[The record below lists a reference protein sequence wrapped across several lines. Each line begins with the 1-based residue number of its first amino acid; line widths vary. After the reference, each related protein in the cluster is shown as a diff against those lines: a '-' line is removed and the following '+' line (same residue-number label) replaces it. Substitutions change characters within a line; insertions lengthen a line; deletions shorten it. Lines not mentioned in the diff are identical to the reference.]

1 MLPRTG
7 FGPDLGRVL
16 LLGAALLSGLG
27 APLLGQPGGAE
38 WKAGLASVKIT
49 PGKPMLLAGY
59 AARTQPFEAVE
70 SDLYAEALALE
81 DSAGHRAVLI
91 TADTLGFPGAVS
103 EAICRRIRSAT
114 GLEREAILLNG
125 SHTHA
130 GPLVRRPIGQQLPA
144 AQEALVDAYT
154 AQLENSVVKI
164 AREAL
169 GRMEPARLSWD
180 SGVALFAMN
189 RREFTDRGVILGA
202 NARGLVDRSVPVL
215 RVETPDGRLRAVVFQ
230 AAVHGTTLTGKNLRL
245 CGDYAGFAKEYLRR
259 RFPGVQAMFM
269 IGCAGAANPYPRGTM
284 QLARQHGEALGREV
298 ERVLSGRL
306 KPVRGPLRTELRR
319 VDLPLQ
325 KLSRRQIEAMGKDA
339 PSYRKFFVKNA
350 LALLDQGKTLPGHYT
365 APFALWQFG
374 KDLTL
379 VAFSG
384 ETVVDYLAMTEKAL
398 GPLRL
403 WVAGYSNDLYGYL
416 VTSQTLA
423 EGGYE
428 TRGLYTGVGLFAPGV
443 EKVVM
448 DAIVGMARAAG
459 RPMPAKP

>member
-1 MLPRTG
+1 
-7 FGPDLGRVL
+7 
-16 LLGAALLSGLG
+16 
-27 APLLGQPGGAE
+27 
-38 WKAGLASVKIT
+38 
-49 PGKPMLLAGY
+49 
-59 AARTQPFEAVE
+59 
-70 SDLYAEALALE
+70 
-81 DSAGHRAVLI
+81 
-91 TADTLGFPGAVS
+91 
-103 EAICRRIRSAT
+103 
-114 GLEREAILLNG
+114 
-125 SHTHA
+125 
-130 GPLVRRPIGQQLPA
+130 
-144 AQEALVDAYT
+144 
-154 AQLENSVVKI
+154 
-164 AREAL
+164 
-169 GRMEPARLSWD
+169 
-180 SGVALFAMN
+180 
-189 RREFTDRGVILGA
+189 
-202 NARGLVDRSVPVL
+202 
-215 RVETPDGRLRAVVFQ
+215 
-230 AAVHGTTLTGKNLRL
+230 
-245 CGDYAGFAKEYLRR
+245 
-259 RFPGVQAMFM
+259 M

-306 KPVRGPLRTELRR
+306 GPVRGPLRTELRR

-339 PSYRKFFVKNA
+339 PSYRRFFVENA
-350 LALLDQGKTLPGHYT
+350 LALLDQGKTLPDHYT

-443 EKVVM
+443 ENVVM